1 MKKLEVGI
9 IGGAGYT
16 AGELIRL
23 LLNHPKTTINFV
35 FSTSNAG
42 NRLYKVHQD
51 LIGSTEI
58 SFTDT
63 INSNVD
69 VLFLCLGHGNS
80 TKFLKENTFSS
91 TTKIIDLSNDFRL
104 TADKNLDEKDFVYG
118 LPELQKEKIKKA
130 QYIANPG
137 CFATA
142 LQLAIL
148 PLAAHN
154 LLQNDVHINAVTG
167 ATGAGTSLSETT
179 HFTFRDN
186 NFSHYKAFTH
196 QHLGEIN
203 QTVKQL
209 QADFNSEINF
219 MPNRGNFSRGIFAT
233 TYTKFDG
240 SLNDAKKMY
249 KEYYKDAAFT
259 FVSDDEIHMKQVVN
273 TNKCM
278 IHLAKHNNKLL
289 VTSVIDNLL
298 KGASGQAIQNMN
310 LMYNFEETLGLNLKA
325 NYF

>member
-1 MKKLEVGI
+1 MSLEVGI

-23 LLNHPKTTINFV
+23 LLNHPETNINFV
-35 FSTSNAG
+35 YSTSNAG
-42 NRLYKVHQD
+42 NKLYKVHQD

-58 SFTDT
+58 SFTQD

-80 TKFLKENTFSS
+80 TAFLKENNFSKA
-91 TTKIIDLSNDFRL
+91 TKIIDLSNDFRL
-104 TADKNLDEKDFVYG
+104 LANKNLDGKDFVYG
-118 LPELQKEKIKKA
+118 LPELDKEIIKTA
-130 QYIANPG
+130 NYIANPG

-148 PLAAHN
+148 PLAAN
-154 LLQNDVHINAVTG
+154 GLLKDDIHINAVTG
-167 ATGAGTSLSETT
+167 ATGAGTSLSKTT
-179 HFTFRDN
+179 HFTWRDN
-186 NFSHYKAFTH
+186 NFSHYKAFNH

-203 QTVKQL
+203 QTIQQL
-209 QADFNSEINF
+209 QSSCKSEVFF

-233 TYTKFDG
+233 VYTTFNG
-240 SLNDAKKMY
+240 TLEEGIQLY
-249 KEYYKDAAFT
+249 KNYYKNAKFT
-259 FVSDDEIHMKQVVN
+259 FVSDEAVHMKQVVN
-273 TNKCM
+273 TNKC
-278 IHLAKHNNKLL
+278 IIGVEKHGNKLL
-289 VTSVIDNLL
+289 ITSTIDNLL

-310 LMYNFEETLGLNLKA
+310 LMYGFEETLGLNLKA

>member
-23 LLNHPKTTINFV
+23 LLNHPNTTINFV
-35 FSTSNAG
+35 YSTSNAG
-42 NRLYKVHQD
+42 NKLYKVHQD

-58 SFTDT
+58 SFVDT
-63 INSNVD
+63 INKNVD

-80 TKFLKENTFSS
+80 TKFLKENSFSA

-104 TADKNLDEKDFVYG
+104 NADKILDKKEFVYG
-118 LPELQKEKIKKA
+118 LPELQKEQIKSAKN
-130 QYIANPG
+130 IANPG

-179 HFTFRDN
+179 HFTYRDN

-233 TYTKFDG
+233 TYTKFKG

-249 KEYYKDAAFT
+249 QEYYKDAAFT

-273 TNKCM
+273 TNKCI
-278 IHLAKHNNKLL
+278 IHLAKHDNKLL
-289 VTSVIDNLL
+289 ITSVIDNLL